1 MLNSE
6 IVHTLTRDDVTL
18 AGALFL
24 PKTKASTNISAL
36 LFFHGDGGN
45 FYNPLYI
52 RMGEMLSEHG
62 ITFLS
67 ANRRGHDTISSTGNP
82 EVKGGYA
89 FESVSHSPLD
99 IGAWINFLKA
109 RGHQDI
115 AIGGHSGGAV
125 RATYTQSTTHFENV
139 KALIPVSPG
148 EYYHAGIAKLHG
160 KKFEESFSLAEFHI
174 ANGNPDHLMQP
185 GIPWGSTWTA
195 TSFTDCFNRDDRY
208 KVSQHALE
216 IQIPTR
222 FIFGELETTIGD
234 PEELPV
240 CGLARQ
246 TIEKHIGEN
255 HPQLSLSV
263 IESANHGYAGK
274 ELSLYQ
280 TIHSFIKSI

>member
-1 MLNSE
+1 
-6 IVHTLTRDDVTL
+6 
-18 AGALFL
+18 
-24 PKTKASTNISAL
+24 
-36 LFFHGDGGN
+36 
-45 FYNPLYI
+45 
-52 RMGEMLSEHG
+52 
-62 ITFLS
+62 
-67 ANRRGHDTISSTGNP
+67 
-82 EVKGGYA
+82 
-89 FESVSHSPLD
+89 
-99 IGAWINFLKA
+99 
-109 RGHQDI
+109 
-115 AIGGHSGGAV
+115 
-125 RATYTQSTTHFENV
+125 
-139 KALIPVSPG
+139 
-148 EYYHAGIAKLHG
+148 
-160 KKFEESFSLAEFHI
+160 
-174 ANGNPDHLMQP
+174 MQP